1 MIDSL
6 RRWLRRRLIQPYAAN
21 VVLNTGGDYSEQ
33 TFAEIEIA
41 PDDPLMR
48 FFQERPEVAE
58 LSTVELN
65 SPGLDALREAGI
77 KIVAPLVFRGE
88 VVGLLQLGERMST
101 QDYSPDDFRLLNS
114 LVAQAA
120 PAFRVAQLAEQQKAE
135 ALNAERIQQ
144 ELRVAG
150 LIQHTLLPRE
160 VPSLPG
166 WAVAAFYRPAR
177 AVGGDFYDFI
187 AYPDGRVGF
196 VIGDVTDKGM
206 PAALLMATT
215 RATLRTMAQRLEQPG
230 EVLRRTNNA
239 ICPDVP
245 PSMFVTCLYAIL
257 DPASGHLT
265 YANAGHNLPY
275 RHIGAQVSE
284 LRATGMPLGLL
295 PDMPYEVYE
304 TDLLPGERLLL
315 YSDGLVEA
323 HNPQRDMFGNPRLE
337 ELLTGRDDT
346 SGALIAR
353 LIGALEQ
360 FSGPDW
366 EQEDDITLVVL
377 SRDDEKGTSDDD
389 QPG

>member
-1 MIDSL
+1 MIDGL
-6 RRWLRRRLIQPYAAN
+6 RRWLRRRLIQPYATN
-21 VVLNTGGDYSEQ
+21 VVLNTGGDYSELA
-33 TFAEIEIA
+33 FPEIDIA
-41 PDDPLMR
+41 PDDPLLR

-65 SPGLDALREAGI
+65 SPGLDALRAAGI

-88 VVGLLQLGERMST
+88 VVGLLQLGERKST

-114 LVAQAA
+114 LMSQAA

-187 AYPDGRVGF
+187 PYPDGRVGF

-257 DPASGHLT
+257 DPVSGHLT

-275 RHIGAQVSE
+275 RQIGAQVSE

-295 PDMPYEVYE
+295 PEMSYEVYE

-337 ELLTGRDDT
+337 NLLTGCDDT

-360 FSGPDW
+360 FSGAAW

-377 SRDDEKGTSDDD
+377 SRDDEKGNRNDD
-389 QPG
+389 QSG